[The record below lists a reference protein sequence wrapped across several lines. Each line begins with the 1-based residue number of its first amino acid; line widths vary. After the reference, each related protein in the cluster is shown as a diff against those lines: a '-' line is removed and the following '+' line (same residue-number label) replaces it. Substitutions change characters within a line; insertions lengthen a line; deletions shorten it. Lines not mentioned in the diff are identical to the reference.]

1 MIKAEVAREFP
12 AAMEMICQAQNTLQ
26 AVSKA
31 EDEMQALAKILA
43 HIKSWRGHSP
53 TWNDIRAEVLKSR
66 PKCAGSCPALFGFAL
81 KFGGSDFMASTQ
93 QYVAKFG
100 QINRTLGLEVW
111 ATISLDIKGVKDH
124 LRWRHMLIKFGFC
137 NTERPLSLG
146 DVTRRPFRY
155 RLGSLAC

>member
-12 AAMEMICQAQNTLQ
+12 AAMEMVFQAQNTLQ

-31 EDEMQALAKILA
+31 EAEMQALAKILA

-53 TWNDIRAEVLKSR
+53 TGNDIRAEVLKSR

-111 ATISLDIKGVKDH
+111 ATISQDMKGVKDH
-124 LRWRHMLIKFGFC
+124 LRWRHTLIKFGFC

-146 DVTRRPFRY
+146 DVTRRPLRY